1 MKKTALLAGATGL
14 VGKHLLKQLLENPAY
29 DQIIVVSRRP
39 IDNKHPKLKVHIY
52 NFDQLEDLTLAP
64 GIDECFCTL
73 GTTQKKSGKNGL
85 KKVDFDYVVKLA
97 SLCKKNNI
105 DKFLIVSSQGANQ
118 KSMFFYMR
126 TKGQME
132 QAVKTSGI
140 KTVYIV
146 RPSLISGK
154 RDEFRLTESIGATI
168 YSLFD
173 WMMVGPLK
181 KIKAV
186 SAEKIANCMIHMAKN
201 PQTGNF
207 IIESD
212 QIQKY

>member
-1 MKKTALLAGATGL
+1 MKKKALLAGATGL
-14 VGKHLLKQLLENPAY
+14 VGKHLLKQLLENPDY
-29 DQIIVVSRRP
+29 EQIIVVSRRP
-39 IDNKHPKLKVHIY
+39 IDHKHPKLNVLIC
-52 NFDQLEDLTLAP
+52 NFDQLENLTLVP
-64 GIDECFCTL
+64 GIDECFCAL
-73 GTTQKKSGKNGL
+73 GTTQKKSGKKGL
-85 KKVDFDYVVKLA
+85 KKVDFDYVVKLT
-97 SLCKKNNI
+97 SLCKKNSI

-132 QAVKTSGI
+132 QAVLTSEI
-140 KTVYIV
+140 KTIYIV

-154 RDEFRLTESIGATI
+154 RDEFRLSESIGAAI

-181 KIKAV
+181 KIKAI
-186 SAEKIANCMIHMAKN
+186 SAEKIANCMIQKAKN